1 MISSALPS
9 RRALRAALPLYRVIY
24 IAIGLALLGFII
36 TGLRWDWLPQ
46 YLPKLWTGFKIS
58 VAIWAASVVFGF
70 LLSLPLGLA
79 QVVSRGPLRWISV
92 AYCTS
97 LRGTPLLMQLWLFYF
112 GLGAMIS
119 QIPGIRSTVI
129 WPYLREAWPFAVL
142 ALSLNF
148 AAYAGEIMRGAFA
161 GVGRGE
167 IEAGRAFGMSEAKIF
182 RRIWLPLAIR
192 QALPTMAGETVMQ
205 LKAIPLVATVTVPEM
220 YSVIMQS
227 RHDTLLTY
235 EPLLFIGGIY
245 LLLTFLLV
253 QALGLAERRFSAA
266 RRG

>member
-1 MISSALPS
+1 MIRSALTHG
-9 RRALRAALPLYRVIY
+9 RALRAALPAYRLIY
-24 IAIGLALLGFII
+24 IATGLMLLAFII
-36 TGLRWDWLPQ
+36 TGLRWDWLVQ

-58 VAIWAASVVFGF
+58 LAIWAASVIFGF
-70 LLSLPLGLA
+70 LLALPLGLA
-79 QVVSRGPLRWISV
+79 QVVARGPLRWVAV
-92 AYCTS
+92 AYCTT

-112 GLGAMIS
+112 GLGAMMS
-119 QIPGIRSTVI
+119 QIPGIRSTI
-129 WPYLREAWPFAVL
+129 FWPYLREAWPFAVL

-167 IEAGRAFGMSEAKIF
+167 LEAGRAFGMPERRIF
-182 RRIWLPLAIR
+182 RRIWLPLALR

-235 EPLLFIGGIY
+235 EPLLLLGGIY
-245 LLLTFLLV
+245 LVLTFVLV
-253 QALGLAERRFSAA
+253 QALGLAERRFNLTK
-266 RRG
+266 RG